1 MNQDD
6 RDQVGGQKKE
16 EGTQGTT
23 GGQGKPGGQGGQ
35 GGQGFGDE
43 QQKPTGTS
51 GREGDQKEEKER
63 NPNQPES
70 EPEPGG
76 NRNARHRP
84 VCVYTEERPSHS
96 FIHTSTPSS
105 DRCVTRGERG

>member
-1 MNQDD
+1 MIQDD

-16 EGTQGTT
+16 EGTQGTP
-23 GGQGKPGGQGGQ
+23 GGQGKPG

-63 NPNQPES
+63 NPNEPAS
-70 EPEPGG
+70 EPQPGG
-76 NRNARHRP
+76 NRENLNR
-84 VCVYTEERPSHS
+84 
-96 FIHTSTPSS
+96 
-105 DRCVTRGERG
+105 